1 MAHQGEK
8 SIQDF
13 NLDWLASATNGKCG
27 ILAYV
32 KPKADPTRKTPNPAT
47 YEKEVTV
54 ETTKFVSTTCEAFQ
68 NSIENGSVNVNK
80 MISLLKA
87 EQHQQILLAEETKN
101 QASSSLWAKHR
112 AGRIT
117 ASVAGDCIKS
127 VKDNGS
133 VSGYSHIA
141 RVMGYYGNST
151 SPSLN
156 WGKNQEPIARK
167 QYIAWHKLNY
177 RHTGVSCA
185 PTGLCIVSECP
196 YVAASPD
203 GLISCHQCGNGLLEI
218 KNPYT
223 YRLHTITKLAT
234 TSESCLTKENGVL
247 QLKRNHSYY
256 TQVQVQMWATGFTW
270 CDFVVR
276 TISKEENIF
285 VERIPFN
292 SQYIASIKP
301 KLLSFFINGIVPE
314 LTTRKI
320 EMLLI
325 TKSVQKVI
333 SSILDKIDSCDT
345 RVTYLSYPCGVCA
358 RQVGMDAED
367 TDSSIGC
374 DNCNL
379 WFHFK
384 CQGIKGTEKFL
395 KRRKAAWKCS
405 SCTQDSGIKSKR
417 LGKL

>member
-1 MAHQGEK
+1 MAHHGEK

-13 NLDWLASATNGKCG
+13 YLDWLASAKNVKYG

-47 YEKEVTV
+47 YEEEVAV
-54 ETTKFVSTTCEAFQ
+54 ETTKFVPTTCEAFQ

-87 EQHQQILLAEETKN
+87 DQHQQILLAEETKN
-101 QASSSLWAKHR
+101 QASSSLWVKHG
-112 AGRIT
+112 ADRIT
-117 ASVAGDCIKS
+117 GSVAGDCVKS

-177 RHTGVSCA
+177 RHTGVSCT
-185 PTGLCIVSECP
+185 PTGLRIVSECP
-196 YVAASPD
+196 YVTASSD
-203 GLISCHQCGNGLLEI
+203 GLISRHQCGNGILEI

-223 YRLHTITKLAT
+223 YSIL
-234 TSESCLTKENGVL
+234 L
-247 QLKRNHSYY
+247 QLS
-256 TQVQVQMWATGFTW
+256 
-270 CDFVVR
+270 
-276 TISKEENIF
+276 
-285 VERIPFN
+285 
-292 SQYIASIKP
+292 
-301 KLLSFFINGIVPE
+301 LSFFHFSPIGIVPE

-320 EMLLI
+320 EMLSI

-333 SSILDKIDSCDT
+333 SSILDK
-345 RVTYLSYPCGVCA
+345 
-358 RQVGMDAED
+358 
-367 TDSSIGC
+367 
-374 DNCNL
+374 NL
-379 WFHFK
+379 
-384 CQGIKGTEKFL
+384 FL
-395 KRRKAAWKCS
+395 
-405 SCTQDSGIKSKR
+405 
-417 LGKL
+417 